1 MRRKVMKAV
10 VCTKFGFDGL
20 KLEETQK
27 PVPADDEVLVKIY
40 ASSVNYNILA
50 YASGKPYLARLMG
63 VGLFKPKVKIPG
75 GDIAGRVE
83 AVGKNVISFRP
94 GNEVFGN
101 TDGFGY
107 GAFAEYAAVPEKVL
121 TLKPANMSFA
131 EAAAAIQSSTVAL
144 QALRYEGRLLL
155 GKKVLIYGA
164 SGGIGSFAV
173 QIAKAM
179 GAEVTGVCS
188 TANLELVRSLG
199 ADHVIDYT
207 KEDFTKNGERYDRIV
222 ATAGYNSIFAYKR
235 ALNQFGVYVMVG
247 GAMKG
252 RNGMAQVIQALIFGP
267 LLSSRTGRKLGSLT
281 AKSSKKDLVYV
292 KRLIE
297 SGKVRPLIDRSFP
310 LIEVPAAL
318 KYYEE
323 RHARGKV
330 VITMS
335 S

>member
-1 MRRKVMKAV
+1 MKAI
-10 VCTKFGFDGL
+10 VCTKFGLDGL
-20 KLEETQK
+20 KLEEIQK

-50 YASGKPYLARLMG
+50 YATGKPLLARLMG
-63 VGLFKPKVKIPG
+63 VGLFKPKFKVPG

-83 AVGKNVISFRP
+83 AVGKDVTAFRP

-107 GAFAEYAAVPEKVL
+107 GAFAEYAAVPEKLL
-121 TLKPANMSFA
+121 TMKPVNSSFA
-131 EAAAAIQSSTVAL
+131 ESAAALQSATVAL
-144 QALRYEGRLLL
+144 QALRFEGRILL

-164 SGGIGSFAV
+164 SGGIGTFAV
-173 QIAKAM
+173 QIAKAL

-188 TANLELVRSLG
+188 TANVDLVRSLG

-207 KEDFTKNGERYDRIV
+207 KEDFTKNGVRYDRIV

-235 ALNQFGVYVMVG
+235 SLNQFGVYVMVG

-252 RNGMAQVIQALIFGP
+252 KNAMAQVTQALVFGP

-297 SGKVRPLIDRSFP
+297 AGKVKPVIDRSYP
-310 LIEVPAAL
+310 LSEVPAAL
-318 KYYEE
+318 KYYED
-323 RHARGKV
+323 RHAKGKV

-335 S
+335 A